1 MSKKSKQEIVPE
13 SPKKIVRKLR
23 PTPSLSAPPMG
34 MFDSM
39 IPIEEET
46 PEHILAGLI
55 DPANLGMKSRIPNP
69 LVLTQ
74 FEMLGVWADTD
85 DMPKT
90 KAVFEKFAEFFR
102 TNGISQ
108 DGERVKEIVQALSE
122 RIKQERTASERLMST
137 PPTE

>member
-1 MSKKSKQEIVPE
+1 MSKPKQEIVKE
-13 SPKKIVRKLR
+13 SPKKIVRELR
-23 PTPSLSAPPMG
+23 KKPSFSTPPVG
-34 MFDSM
+34 MFEGM

-55 DPANLGMKSRIPNP
+55 DPENIGMKSRIPNP

-74 FEMLGVWADTD
+74 FEMMGVWAGID
-85 DMPKT
+85 DYPKT
-90 KAVFEKFAEFFR
+90 KKVFEQFAEFFR

-122 RIKQERTASERLMST
+122 RIKQERTATEKLT
-137 PPTE
+137 APPE